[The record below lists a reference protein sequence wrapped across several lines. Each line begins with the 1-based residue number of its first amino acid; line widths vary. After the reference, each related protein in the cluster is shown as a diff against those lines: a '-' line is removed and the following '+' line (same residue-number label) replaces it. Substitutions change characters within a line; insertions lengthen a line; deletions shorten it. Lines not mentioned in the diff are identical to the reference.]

1 MLDRTKYDEWINKMS
16 SAEELPTA
24 LLALS
29 EQLTQDIS
37 AYNDLERKYSELQQN
52 YNRVQDTNVQLA
64 LRMTKNVVNKG
75 TGDDLSDYDKLVL
88 KLKKEHE

>member
-16 SAEELPTA
+16 TPEELPTA

-29 EQLTQDIS
+29 EQLTQDIV

-52 YNRVQDTNVQLA
+52 YSRVQDTNVQLA
-64 LRMTKNVVNKG
+64 LRMTKNVVNKD
-75 TGDDLSDYDKLVL
+75 TEDDLSDYDKLVL

>member
-16 SAEELPTA
+16 TPEELPTA

-29 EQLTQDIS
+29 EQLTQDIV

-64 LRMTKNVVNKG
+64 LRMTKNVVNKD
-75 TGDDLSDYDKLVL
+75 TEDDLSDYDKLVL